1 MILTNKHVVT
11 AFIVTPVLAMLGYFI
26 ADLLVK
32 EEPHIAIEG
41 SSYALV
47 AKSNCRYTSGECDLV
62 NAAFKTK
69 LIVEST
75 DQGDQL
81 TLQSNYPLDGVKI
94 GFSNSEKS
102 TSVIPTSMSLNDET
116 QQRWSVELPQDTN
129 EHTKLMISMQA
140 NGAYYFAESQMAFSA
155 YETAVGKNF
164 KTNGGL

>member
-32 EEPHIAIEG
+32 EKPHVAIEG

-62 NAAFKTK
+62 NASFKTK
-69 LIVEST
+69 LTVENT
-75 DQGDQL
+75 EQGGQL
-81 TLQSNYPLDGVKI
+81 TLKSNHPLEGVKI
-94 GFSNSEKS
+94 GFSNHDKG
-102 TSVIPTSMSLNDET
+102 TLVTPTSMSLKDKT
-116 QQRWSVELPQDTN
+116 QQVWSVDLPSDADKD
-129 EHTKLMISMQA
+129 TKLMISMQA

-164 KTNGGL
+164 TTNGDL